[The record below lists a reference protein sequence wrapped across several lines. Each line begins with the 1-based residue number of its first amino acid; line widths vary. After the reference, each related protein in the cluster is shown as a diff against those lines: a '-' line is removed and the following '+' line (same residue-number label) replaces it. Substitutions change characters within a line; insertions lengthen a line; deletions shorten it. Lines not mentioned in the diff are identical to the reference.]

1 MVDFGDKR
9 LDRRF
14 LTFRAAMV
22 RQCSVI
28 LRKLAKDRSEEI
40 GFGRFLRHPKVTSP
54 KILGSNYW
62 QTNQE
67 SRGKHVLLIQDTSTL
82 GFGLSPRAGK
92 LGPIGDNK
100 SRGIYLHPVL
110 ALDAKQGT
118 CLGLASTQFYQRKE
132 YQEQEELSKFKA
144 RKAARRKRPFEQKE
158 SYRWW
163 TSAKTAV
170 QNTAYANQHTVI
182 ADSESD
188 IFDLMVNLEESNTD
202 FILRNYHNRT
212 LNFCRSGYQLEDHLR
227 KQKVQCSYEVDLPA
241 TDERSAHLAQLNVK
255 WSSVNLTKPN
265 DTPNKQ
271 LPDTLSLTVVEVK
284 EDANSV
290 VNKEQPIHWRLL
302 TSHKVKNKEQALQI
316 IKWYTW
322 RWVIE
327 EFFRSL
333 KKKGLNIQSAQVE
346 SPESL
351 TNLIAMSLNSSVEI
365 MQLVQARKGD
375 NDLNMDLV
383 FTEKE
388 IQFIQHLNLK
398 LEGRTKKLKN
408 PHDTDSLAFAAWV
421 VARLGGWSG
430 YQSQRPPGPITM
442 ANGLRRLRDA
452 IFISNLDP

>member
-14 LTFRAAMV
+14 STFRAAML
-22 RQCSVI
+22 RQRSVI
-28 LRKLAKDRSEEI
+28 LRKLAKDRAEEI
-40 GFGRFLRHPKVTSP
+40 GFGRFLNHPKVCAP
-54 KILGSNYW
+54 KILGSNYR
-62 QTNQE
+62 QTNLA

-100 SRGIYLHPVL
+100 SRGFYLHPVL
-110 ALDAKQGT
+110 TLDAHQGT
-118 CLGLASTQFYQRKE
+118 CLGLASAQFYQRKE
-132 YQEQEELSKFKA
+132 YQAQEELSKFKA
-144 RKAARRKRPFEQKE
+144 RKAARRKRPFKHKE

-170 QNTAYANQHTVI
+170 QNTAYANQHTII

-188 IFDLMVNLEESNTD
+188 IFDLMVNLDESNTD

-212 LNFCRSGYQLEDHLR
+212 LNSRRSGYQLETHLR
-227 KQKVQCSYEVDLPA
+227 AQKVQCSYEVDLPA
-241 TDERSAHLAQLNVK
+241 TDTRSAHIAQLNIK
-255 WSSVNLTKPN
+255 WSSVNLAKPH

-271 LPDTLSLTVVEVK
+271 LPDTLSLTVVEVQ
-284 EDANSV
+284 EDTSSV
-290 VNKEQPIHWRLL
+290 VNKEKPIQWRLL

-351 TNLIAMSLNSSVEI
+351 TNLTAMSLSSSVEI

-375 NDLNMDLV
+375 NDLTMDLV

-388 IQFIQHLNLK
+388 GQVIQQLNPK

-408 PHDTDSLAFAAWV
+408 PHDPNSLAFASWV

-442 ANGLRRLRDA
+442 ANGLKRLRDT
-452 IFISNLDP
+452 IFIINLDP